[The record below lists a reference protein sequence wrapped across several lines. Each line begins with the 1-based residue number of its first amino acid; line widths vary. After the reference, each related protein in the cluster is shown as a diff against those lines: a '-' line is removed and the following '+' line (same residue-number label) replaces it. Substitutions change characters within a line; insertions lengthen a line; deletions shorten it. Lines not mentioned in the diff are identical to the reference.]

1 MDTKPNDPPLAGRR
15 ILITGGSA
23 GIGLATAKALIDR
36 GAKLALMARTEGR
49 LEAAA
54 EHLGA
59 HAHSFAGDVSNEE
72 DAARVVAAAA
82 EALGGLDGLINNA
95 AVFYGKPLEAIG
107 APSFRKLLDVNVV
120 GPALM
125 AREAL
130 PHLREAGGGDIINV
144 SSTAGLGGGPNLT
157 AYSASK
163 FALRGMT
170 MCWQAELRRSNIRV
184 TLVNPSEVQT
194 GFGSDKGPRPPEKP
208 NKLFPHDIAHAI
220 VGAIEMNRRGYVPE
234 ITVHATNPW

>member
-1 MDTKPNDPPLAGRR
+1 METNPNDRTLADRR

-23 GIGLATAKALIDR
+23 GIGLATAKALADR
-36 GAKLALMARTEGR
+36 GAKIALMARTEGR

-59 HAHSFAGDVSNEE
+59 HAFAGDVSKED

-82 EALGGLDGLINNA
+82 DALGGLDALINNA
-95 AVFYGKPLEAIG
+95 AVFYGKPLEAIA
-107 APSFRKLLDVNVV
+107 APSFRKLLDVNVI

-130 PHLREAGGGDIINV
+130 PHLRDAGGGDIVNV

-194 GFGSDKGPRPPEKP
+194 GFGSDKGPRAPEKP

-220 VGAIEMNRRGYVPE
+220 VGALEMNRRGYVPE